1 MARPIICVTPLQYSP
16 ILEECVLLVNLVNL
30 LHGLRN
36 TCTIQI
42 FLEPN
47 GYMLL
52 CENIQADLKLS
63 ISYGSITRPENS
75 IV

>member
-1 MARPIICVTPLQYSP
+1 MALPIFVNPPPEMLQYSP
-16 ILEECVLLVNLVNL
+16 ILSECVLLVNL

-36 TCTIQI
+36 TCTIQMVP
-42 FLEPN
+42 EPN

-63 ISYGSITRPENS
+63 ISHGSM
-75 IV
+75 VV